1 MAIACTV
8 ENCSEPHTPAMPQKG
23 ENCTEEVN
31 SSAFVLISADINC
44 SQIQRNKWNQQVTCR
59 HQAGQHR
66 DAIV

>member
-1 MAIACTV
+1 MASTCTV
-8 ENCSEPHTPAMPQKG
+8 ENYSEPHTPATPQKG

-44 SQIQRNKWNQQVTCR
+44 SYIQRNKWNQQVTCR